1 MEKVRTRFAPSPT
14 GQMHIG
20 GMRTALY
27 AYLYAKRSGGD
38 FILRIEDTDQD
49 RFVEGATELIY
60 RSLKESGLVYDEG
73 PDIGGEYGPYIQS
86 ERKNIYLEYAEKL
99 VRSGDAYYCFCT
111 KERLKEMHEAGAVKY
126 DKKCLA
132 LTKEEIEKKKADRES
147 YVIRQNV
154 PLSGEYT
161 FHDMVFGDVTVPYSE
176 LEDNVLIKSDGLP
189 TYNFANVIDD
199 HLMGITHVIRGVEY
213 LSSTPKYDLLYR
225 ALGWEPPVYIHLQ
238 PVMKDAQHKLSKRY
252 GAASYEDFLKKG
264 YLKDAIIN
272 YIALLG
278 WSPKDGTEKFG
289 MDFMLKTFS
298 VEGLSKSPSIFDEA
312 KLRWLNGEYIKEMT
326 DEEFY
331 EAALPFMQ
339 KVPYLEGY
347 DLKYLASLLRS
358 RAESL
363 TDVGASE
370 FFEINGEDLS
380 TNLTEFLTKFK
391 MLSKEHFFNAKNKT
405 DALLAKE
412 MIPDL
417 IEITKRDWD
426 NLYPALEQYA
436 LDKGVKKGAVL
447 WIYRLGITAS
457 AVTPGGAT
465 EMARLLGKDDTIRR
479 LNKALEVVS
488 E

>member
-86 ERKNIYLEYAEKL
+86 ERKNIYLEYADKL

-132 LTKEEIEKKKADRES
+132 LTKEEIERKKAAGEP

-298 VEGLSKSPSIFDEA
+298 VEGLS
-312 KLRWLNGEYIKEMT
+312 
-326 DEEFY
+326 
-331 EAALPFMQ
+331 
-339 KVPYLEGY
+339 
-347 DLKYLASLLRS
+347 
-358 RAESL
+358 
-363 TDVGASE
+363 
-370 FFEINGEDLS
+370 
-380 TNLTEFLTKFK
+380 
-391 MLSKEHFFNAKNKT
+391 
-405 DALLAKE
+405 
-412 MIPDL
+412 
-417 IEITKRDWD
+417 
-426 NLYPALEQYA
+426 
-436 LDKGVKKGAVL
+436 
-447 WIYRLGITAS
+447 
-457 AVTPGGAT
+457 
-465 EMARLLGKDDTIRR
+465 
-479 LNKALEVVS
+479 
-488 E
+488 